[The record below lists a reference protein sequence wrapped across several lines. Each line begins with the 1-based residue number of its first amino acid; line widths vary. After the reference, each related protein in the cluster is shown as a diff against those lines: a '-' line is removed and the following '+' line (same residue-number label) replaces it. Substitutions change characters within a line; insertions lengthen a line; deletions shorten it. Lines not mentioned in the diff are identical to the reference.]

1 MNQKMIKQI
10 MISSLGLFLRGLGVG
25 LMLYAGLG
33 SNAATVFQM
42 GFSLLVKM
50 PYGTGAALI
59 NIIIILLIY
68 CYKKKYIHI
77 SSFLA
82 IFLIGYSADF
92 LMYVLGYL
100 DINTTFQINLVL
112 SIVGCY
118 LQALGTVIYIQA
130 GLGVGAL
137 DVVAEIV
144 SDEFNFDYQVVR
156 MLYDAVLLIIGF
168 ARGGIVGLGSI
179 LSLVLSG
186 WMMKSI
192 LPKTLTLLKPYLT

>member
-1 MNQKMIKQI
+1 
-10 MISSLGLFLRGLGVG
+10 
-25 LMLYAGLG
+25 
-33 SNAATVFQM
+33 
-42 GFSLLVKM
+42 M

-118 LQALGTVIYIQA
+118 FQALGTVIYIQA

-156 MLYDAVLLIIGF
+156 MLYDAILLMIGF
-168 ARGGIVGLGSI
+168 ALGGIVGLGSI

-192 LPKTLTLLKPYLT
+192 RPKTLTLLKPYLT